1 MRAHS
6 EAVIVCVPTESV
18 FVETEVPLPMFS
30 SMSEDQARFAERSP
44 SSASFAVPANATL
57 SPWVMVVPPGG
68 AVIVTTGA
76 TLVVTAYS
84 TCNWGAPALLPSN
97 DSAVRS
103 PAHLM
108 MTTTELPGDQPGRST
123 IS

>member
-1 MRAHS
+1 M
-6 EAVIVCVPTESV
+6 CVPTESV
-18 FVETEVPLPMFS
+18 FVETEAPPPMFP

-76 TLVVTAYS
+76 TLEVTAYS
-84 TCNWGAPALLPSN
+84 TCNRGAPALLPSN
-97 DSAVRS
+97 VSAVRS
-103 PAHLM
+103 RAPPM
-108 MTTTELPGDQPGRST
+108 MSSSELLGDQPGRSC